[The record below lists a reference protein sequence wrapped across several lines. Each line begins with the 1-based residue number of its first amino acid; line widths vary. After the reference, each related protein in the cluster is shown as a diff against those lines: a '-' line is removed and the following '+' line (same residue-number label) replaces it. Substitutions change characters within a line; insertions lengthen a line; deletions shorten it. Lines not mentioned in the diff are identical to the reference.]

1 MLAQKELNQLAE
13 RKRLL
18 LLEAEVHRSIIQLE
32 CESIRAK
39 LQDLRDARE
48 QIGPAGPWLMAGSA
62 FAGVLALRHWR
73 RVSKWVPT
81 IFAAVRW
88 FKKLREG

>member
-1 MLAQKELNQLAE
+1 MFAQKEIDQLGE

-18 LLEAEVHRSIIQLE
+18 LLEAEVHRSIINLE

-39 LQDLRDARE
+39 LKDLREARE

-73 RVSKWVPT
+73 RVAKWVPT
-81 IFAAVRW
+81 IFATVRW
-88 FKKLREG
+88 IKKLRQG

>member
-1 MLAQKELNQLAE
+1 MFAQKEINQLGE

-18 LLEAEVHRSIIQLE
+18 LLEAEVHRSIINLE
-32 CESIRAK
+32 CESIRARIN
-39 LQDLRDARE
+39 DLREARE

-73 RVSKWVPT
+73 RVAKWVPT
-81 IFAAVRW
+81 IFATVRW
-88 FKKLREG
+88 FKKLRQG